1 MRNDA
6 WKDSGLDLGKYLEMA
21 GYEDVTVMKQKHVA
35 AVLVSPEEDR
45 LSAMESL
52 AGCIPSI
59 SEDEQR
65 KLGEEGLGLS

>member
-35 AVLVSPEEDR
+35 AVLVSPEEAR
-45 LSAMESL
+45 LSALESL

>member
-1 MRNDA
+1 M
-6 WKDSGLDLGKYLEMA
+6 
-21 GYEDVTVMKQKHVA
+21 TVMKQKHVA
-35 AVLVSPEEDR
+35 TVLVSPEEAR
-45 LSAMESL
+45 LSALESL